1 MKSMLFGLALLCA
14 LPGCCGMWK
23 CDKEDKPKKEKKEC
37 GKKCDKGRDGRKE
50 AVKKDKK

>member
-23 CDKEDKPKKEKKEC
+23 CDKEEKPKKEKKKC
-37 GKKCDKGRDGRKE
+37 GDKCDKRNKGRKDT
-50 AVKKDKK
+50 AKDMKK